1 MKMKSDKIPFDR
13 KTPLS
18 NQAKALLD
26 TAPRF
31 PNDEKGFVFPNINK
45 GNLSAFSRDSVR
57 ALLKRMHVKQRK
69 VDGIGWAKDARG
81 YGHKA
86 FPRDLRESCLDHRNE
101 SYQCAYDREQALG
114 DMRDVYEAWGNFCTS
129 LLQVSYY

>member
-45 GNLSAFSRDSVR
+45 GNLSAFVLVGSDRDCAKAHASRGECS
-57 ALLKRMHVKQRK
+57 
-69 VDGIGWAKDARG
+69 
-81 YGHKA
+81 
-86 FPRDLRESCLDHRNE
+86 
-101 SYQCAYDREQALG
+101 
-114 DMRDVYEAWGNFCTS
+114 
-129 LLQVSYY
+129 